1 VLQLNAL
8 QKAQYSDGEGD
19 LGGVVNDVFGIHTP
33 IKLGINALTQ
43 DWENFQESFASIPA
57 NRLLK
62 AGTGGKLGIE
72 SKYDK
77 FYRERAMKAL
87 VAEGAITEEDAKVA
101 MLTNKGAA
109 WDAIQQRAYG
119 ENYGVKEASALF
131 GMRGTPYTEGE
142 QKYNE
147 AQRARETMLTDA
159 VRKFGGNPN
168 MDPEQR
174 YAFLDGKGFYKSDEW
189 TQFKEQNPEL
199 EAAQFANEAYGEDG
213 ERLPEDEAQ
222 NARARS
228 YYLDQIG
235 NAYWNAP
242 ELKQKLIA
250 ADLGDEFKTLFLDKD
265 TRNLDAVPM
274 KTVLGWANALDQLL
288 QEPVAGAQLPNPDP
302 YKLTFTTD
310 AQNAAYQ
317 KFYDEKMA
325 AFGGSDAFYALQDGY
340 YALPEKSEA
349 RKQYL
354 IRNPRLKVAWE
365 NEDKFYDENPDI
377 LKIMERAGLKKIPS
391 AQATSTSDPKGAA
404 LNQAVAAAGLNWDTI
419 KRKQA
424 EYKALTSKE
433 TKAAYRSKN
442 PDLVRYWE
450 LTGAIYN
457 TDAEITQYNGGGSKS
472 DEPYF
477 KYYPKDTYSRTYGQP
492 RGGGKLE
499 IDFQMLKEANERF
512 RPQPKQPYQRGT
524 TYRVGSGTY

>member
-1 VLQLNAL
+1 
-8 QKAQYSDGEGD
+8 
-19 LGGVVNDVFGIHTP
+19 
-33 IKLGINALTQ
+33 
-43 DWENFQESFASIPA
+43 
-57 NRLLK
+57 
-62 AGTGGKLGIE
+62 
-72 SKYDK
+72 
-77 FYRERAMKAL
+77 
-87 VAEGAITEEDAKVA
+87 
-101 MLTNKGAA
+101 
-109 WDAIQQRAYG
+109 
-119 ENYGVKEASALF
+119 
-131 GMRGTPYTEGE
+131 
-142 QKYNE
+142 
-147 AQRARETMLTDA
+147 MLTDA

-250 ADLGDEFKTLFLDKD
+250 EDLGEQFKTLFRNKD
-265 TRNLDAVPM
+265 TRDLDAVPM
-274 KTVLGWANALDQLL
+274 KTVLGWANALDVLL
-288 QEPVAGAQLPNPDP
+288 ADPIAGASLPNPDP
-302 YKLTFTTD
+302 FRATFTTD
-310 AQNAAYQ
+310 AQNKAYQ
-317 KFYDEKMA
+317 TMHDEVEKSYGWEKYNAAWDKYYALKDQNKDAAKAFLDSSEGKKLGAVRDYIAKFYDDNTDVRTILEK
-325 AFGGSDAFYALQDGY
+325 
-340 YALPEKSEA
+340 
-349 RKQYL
+349 
-354 IRNPRLKVAWE
+354 
-365 NEDKFYDENPDI
+365 
-377 LKIMERAGLKKIPS
+377 AGLKKP
-391 AQATSTSDPKGAA
+391 QAATTSTTSDPKGAA

-419 KRKQA
+419 NA
-424 EYKALTSKE
+424 HKAVYDKLPSGTG
-433 TKAAYRSKN
+433 ARSKYLAEH
-442 PDLVRYWE
+442 PDYARYKNIAR
-450 LTGAIYN
+450 AIYG
-457 TDAEITQYNGGGSKS
+457 DDGSQSDYGGSSKS

-499 IDFQMLKEANERF
+499 IDFAMLKEANERF